1 MPIRDVERF
10 LSPAGRE
17 LRESAIRRMGTAAAR
32 HPDVISFAAGYPAA
46 DLFPL
51 DELRAIAADLLTG
64 GGDVIQYGP
73 TRGYAPLLEA
83 LTGEMARRQ
92 VTVSA
97 QELMVTTG
105 SQQGLDLIARV
116 LIAPGDAVLVEAPT
130 FTGAIAAFGN
140 ARPRRLAGVRQDAD
154 GLDLDDL
161 ARVTARLRR
170 EGTPPKLLYV
180 VPNFQNPT
188 GKLLSQDRRL
198 ALLAWAEEHD
208 CLIVEDDPYG
218 ALYFEGEASPD
229 AVRPLK
235 AADESGRVIYLSSF
249 SKTLA
254 PGFRVGWMVAPAALV
269 ERFEIAKQAG
279 DLASGSLDQRMACEA
294 MRRGVLDRLVPRLR
308 ATYRNRR
315 DALVAS
321 LRSRLDGRLS
331 WTMPHGGF
339 FLWATLPEGERDE
352 ALLERALEER
362 LIFVSGSAFFV
373 DGTGHDTI
381 RLAFSAASESQIDEG
396 VARLARALRPAR
408 LRHEPTYTEA
418 PPR

>member
-1 MPIRDVERF
+1 VPLRDVDRF
-10 LSPAGRE
+10 LSPTGRF
-17 LRESAIRRMGTAAAR
+17 LKASAIRRMGTVAAR
-32 HPDVISFAAGYPAA
+32 DADVISFAAGYPAA

-51 DELRAIAADLLTG
+51 DELRAIAAELLTG
-64 GGDVIQYGP
+64 DGDVVQYGP
-73 TRGYAPLLEA
+73 TGGYAPLLEA
-83 LTGEMARRQ
+83 LAGEMARRH

-97 QELMVTTG
+97 EELLVTTG

-116 LIAPGDAVLVEAPT
+116 LVAPGDAVLVEAPT
-130 FTGAIAAFGN
+130 FTGAISAFAN
-140 ARPRRLAGVRQDAD
+140 ARPQWLAGVRQDAE
-154 GLDLDDL
+154 GLDLEDL

-180 VPNFQNPT
+180 VPNFHNPT

-218 ALYFEGEASPD
+218 ALYFEGDASPD

-254 PGFRVGWMVAPAALV
+254 PGFRVGWMVAPAPLV

-279 DLASGSLDQRMACEA
+279 DLASGSLDQRMVCEA
-294 MRRGVLDRLVPRLR
+294 MRRGVVDRLVPRLR
-308 ATYRNRR
+308 ATYRARR
-315 DALVAS
+315 DALAAS

-331 WTMPHGGF
+331 WNVPRGGF
-339 FLWATLPEGERDE
+339 FLWATLPEGEQDE
-352 ALLERALEER
+352 ALLARALEER

-373 DGTGHDTI
+373 NGGGHDTI
-381 RLAFSAASESQIDEG
+381 RLAFSAAPEALIDEG
-396 VARLARALRPAR
+396 VARLARALSRRPVVSR
-408 LRHEPTYTEA
+408 
-418 PPR
+418 